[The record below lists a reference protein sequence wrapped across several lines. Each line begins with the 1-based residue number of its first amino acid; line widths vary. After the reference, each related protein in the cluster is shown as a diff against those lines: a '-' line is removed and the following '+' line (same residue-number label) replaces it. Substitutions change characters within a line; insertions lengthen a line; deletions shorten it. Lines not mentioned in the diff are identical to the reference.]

1 MIIYY
6 PLMESKV
13 KFDLIKELT
22 IILNPLILTGSG
34 DVHIYTYL
42 RSHR

>member
-13 KFDLIKELT
+13 KFDLIEDT